1 MFDIKY
7 NVSIL
12 PNLPG
17 VYIMKDKNSQVLYVG
32 KAKNLKKR
40 VSQYFQQYK
49 NKSEKTKNLVKH
61 IVEFEY
67 IVTQNEIE
75 ALILENNLIKK
86 YKPRYNI
93 LLKDDKTY
101 PFIKITVK
109 EDFPRILST
118 KHYVKDGSVYF
129 GPFTASGAVNEII
142 TGLINVFSIR
152 RCKMVIKEGQIACK
166 PCMYYQIKKCN
177 APCYDLISKS
187 KYNENINHV
196 IDILSGKNKNMFMK
210 TLEDEMIKYSNNLEY
225 EKALII
231 RDKIKSINHIFEKQ
245 RIFLGNNESEDYI
258 NIYKDSEHACIQVF
272 FLREG
277 KIIGRDHFIFENI
290 YDDNEEELVA
300 QFIKEF
306 YLGTAQIPNHI
317 YTIKFSDMENIEQW
331 IRLQTNTKVI
341 FKTPIKGDEKQLLDL
356 VGLNA
361 RIMFKRF
368 RSRQKV
374 EVDDTEETLFTLGNI
389 LNIDS
394 PLDRIESYDISN
406 INGTDSVGSMV
417 VFEKGLPQNSQYRRF
432 KIKNVQGPN
441 DYESIKEVVKRRFD
455 HGLKEINEQ
464 DQKGKFSIFPNLI
477 LIDGGRG
484 HVNIIENLLNEM
496 NIYIP
501 VCGMVKDNKHK
512 TRGLIYKNQELNLDI
527 NSDIMKLI
535 AIIQDETHRYAISYH
550 KMLRSKKLS
559 SSILDEIPNIGEKR
573 KKDLLIHFKNI
584 EAIKVAS
591 IDELLQVSSMD
602 KRACYSLIDFFKN
615 RN

>member
-341 FKTPIKGDEKQLLDL
+341 FKTPIKGDKKQLLDL